1 MDTETPTKTI
11 AWWLWIIFGAIYG
24 VVIRALAP
32 HWFGGAMSVAFL
44 LGTPFAIGAL
54 TVYWLRAL
62 EPSWLSIVFAPWL
75 SVALMLVG
83 CAITLMEGSICIA
96 LLSPLFL
103 FMGSLG
109 GLAMAGALRMLKY
122 DPSKLQAIA
131 ALPLLLG
138 VVDQHWAMPQANRE
152 IRQSIQINAPPEEV
166 WKQLRTARAIQ
177 AEELPFSWTHFI
189 GVPRPLEGVNIETD
203 AGEVRFSKW
212 DKGVNFKAIVTD
224 RKDNETITWRYLF
237 DAHSFPPGSMDE
249 HVEIGGRYFDLQQT
263 TFNLKP
269 LGDGSSNLEIVAN
282 YRVTSSVNF
291 YAVPAAE
298 FLGQDFIHSILYLY
312 KGRSERRHKG

>member
-1 MDTETPTKTI
+1 
-11 AWWLWIIFGAIYG
+11 
-24 VVIRALAP
+24 
-32 HWFGGAMSVAFL
+32 
-44 LGTPFAIGAL
+44 
-54 TVYWLRAL
+54 
-62 EPSWLSIVFAPWL
+62 
-75 SVALMLVG
+75 
-83 CAITLMEGSICIA
+83 
-96 LLSPLFL
+96 
-103 FMGSLG
+103 
-109 GLAMAGALRMLKY
+109 MAGALRMLKY